1 MLIEELHSLDE
12 DLSFDLA
19 QSFQDEGAVV
29 IEEEELARSA
39 STLVPIEGVI
49 YDLLGV
55 IVGGEGLPDA
65 YNSIHFQKLIQNVG
79 RVCSEVD
86 FDDLKIWDKDVL
98 VVALDGV
105 GEGKA
110 RFFWEVPEEKDLF
123 VFLDS
128 RSTELQ
134 TKLSVIFKLEM
145 VNRQTPQNC
154 WQQAGSGFIF

>member
-1 MLIEELHSLDE
+1 MSSIMLIEELHSLDE
-12 DLSFDLA
+12 DLSFNLA

-55 IVGGEGLPDA
+55 IVGGEGLSDA

-86 FDDLKIWDKDVL
+86 FDDLKI
-98 VVALDGV
+98 
-105 GEGKA
+105 
-110 RFFWEVPEEKDLF
+110 
-123 VFLDS
+123 
-128 RSTELQ
+128 
-134 TKLSVIFKLEM
+134 
-145 VNRQTPQNC
+145 
-154 WQQAGSGFIF
+154 